1 MNAFAKSQAE
11 FDLAALER
19 VNDRLDRSRE
29 EFRDAIGLLSRF
41 LTAMRMEGSN
51 GHLTEK
57 AWRDTEEAMRA
68 WGLEIAL

>member
-19 VNDRLDRSRE
+19 LNDRLDRSRE
-29 EFRDAIGLLSRF
+29 EFVQAIGLLSCF

-57 AWRDTEEAMRA
+57 AWRDTEEAMHA

>member
-19 VNDRLDRSRE
+19 ANDRLDRSRE

-57 AWRDTEEAMRA
+57 AWRDTEEAMRV